1 MNNAFQWQNWYMLL
15 LCNLE
20 NTKKHKK
27 EKKLFLI
34 SVLRDIAQMLLHVY
48 IYVFIYT

>member
-1 MNNAFQWQNWYMLL
+1 MNNAFQWQNWCM
-15 LCNLE
+15 LCNLG

-34 SVLRDIAQMLLHVY
+34 SVLRDIAQMPLHVY
-48 IYVFIYT
+48 VYVCIYT